1 MTDRSDALRSA
12 RNILAL
18 GMDDDETLAI
28 ARALIESEEER
39 ERLSDA
45 IYIQRAY
52 AVTTGALITPSA
64 IHAMMQR
71 MVDDID
77 AALRR
82 EEVRDG

>member
-28 ARALIESEEER
+28 ARELIESEEER

-52 AVTTGALITPSA
+52 AVTTGALTTPSA
-64 IHAMMQR
+64 THAMMAVKAR
-71 MVDDID
+71 KSGKGKVK
-77 AALRR
+77 RGR
-82 EEVRDG
+82 